1 MTKLNLTLQ
10 EACDICKEYGWVI
23 DKVVL
28 GKGIA
33 DGRYSFG
40 TVIGEGATGRK
51 TYEIFR
57 GDLIRWLQD
66 KMGG

>member
-1 MTKLNLTLQ
+1 MKLSLTLK
-10 EACDICKEYGWVI
+10 EACDICKEHGWVI
-23 DKVVL
+23 DKAAM
-28 GKGIA
+28 GRGIA

-40 TVIGEGATGRK
+40 AVIGEGQTGRK

-57 GDLIRWLQD
+57 GDLIRWLEE